1 MKQLLLLVLF
11 SLCATQVFSQ
21 SDIVGGNDCDIEDY
35 PWQAALS
42 VNGYVCGASIINDYW
57 ILTAAHCVED
67 NSGVNDPEDITVYVG
82 SSSTYAGMY
91 SSGGDEY
98 DVEQVISH
106 QSFGNYAS
114 GGYGGGMNHDIALLK
129 LTSAIVFNDD
139 VQPISI
145 ICADQVSAGAQ
156 DVGVMTNITGWGNT
170 TQGGNSSNILQY
182 IEVPIIANND
192 PDVDYSGFQNPNPNT
207 QFLAGT
213 VQGGMDS
220 CQGDSGGPV
229 VVRNVE
235 NTEWLL
241 IGITSWGD
249 GCANVGYPGVYT
261 KLSYYVNW
269 IVTNTDGC
277 VDPNLSQACDPSSG
291 VVGCTDN
298 TACNYNSEATV
309 EGCCIYSTDPVYD
322 CYGNCINNSDN
333 DSYCDE
339 DDNCPNNTNFS
350 QSDSD
355 QDGVGNACD
364 NCNGVYNPD
373 QLDSDNDG
381 DGDACDSTPL
391 SINELSD
398 NRRVLQTIDMYGRT
412 IYKNK
417 KFQPVFHFYSDGTTA
432 KLYRF

>member
-1 MKQLLLLVLF
+1 MTKLLSILLFIETDIVISETMLIE
-11 SLCATQVFSQ
+11 SPIINPGELPQPM
-21 SDIVGGNDCDIEDY
+21 IVGGEEVDPACPDCKYPFMVSLHSNNWGSHFCGGSLVRED
-35 PWQAALS
+35 W
-42 VNGYVCGASIINDYW
+42 VI
-57 ILTAAHCVED
+57 TAAHCVMGD
-67 NSGVNDPEDITVYVG
+67 TPSSIQVKIGLHDVDGTTGSITRNVDQIIVHP
-82 SSSTYAGMY
+82 SY
-91 SSGGDEY
+91 SSWSLNDDYALLHLSSPVTNFEPIQLIADDSHDNEPVLATTMGWGATQSGGGGS
-98 DVEQVISH
+98 DVLLEVDVPIDDSC
-106 QSFGNYAS
+106 GNYSNNAITNNMVCA
-114 GGYGGGMNHDIALLK
+114 GY
-129 LTSAIVFNDD
+129 ND
-139 VQPISI
+139 
-145 ICADQVSAGAQ
+145 G
-156 DVGVMTNITGWGNT
+156 
-170 TQGGNSSNILQY
+170 
-182 IEVPIIANND
+182 
-192 PDVDYSGFQNPNPNT
+192 DY
-207 QFLAGT
+207 
-213 VQGGMDS
+213 DS

-229 VVRNVE
+229 VVRNVD

-241 IGITSWGD
+241 IGITSWGN
-249 GCANVGYPGVYT
+249 GCANAGYPGVYT

-269 IVTNTDGC
+269 IVTNTGGC
-277 VDPNLSQACDPSSG
+277 VDPNLSQACDASNG

-309 EGCCIYSTDPVYD
+309 AGCCIYNTDPVYD

-339 DDNCPNNTNFS
+339 EDNCPNNTNFS

-398 NRRVLQTIDMYGRT
+398 NIRVLKTTDMYGRT
-412 IYKNK
+412 IHKNK
-417 KFQPVFHFYSDGTTA
+417 KFQPVFHFYSDGTTT